1 MRLSDWS
8 SDVCSSDLAFRTA
21 NGWINIGAANQK
33 NWERLLDILDHAEL
47 REDPR
52 FLSNGQRM
60 ANRAALE
67 AELNHIFEPK
77 TTAAW
82 LTILE
87 EGGLPAGPVLSIAEV
102 PADPQAMAREMIVAT
117 DHPVAGRVNH
127 LGLPVKFS
135 ATPGGIARPEPVL
148 GR

>member
-52 FLSNGQRM
+52 FLSNDQRM

-67 AELNHIFEPK
+67 AELNRIFETK

-82 LTILE
+82 LAILE
-87 EGGLPAGPVLSIAEV
+87 QGGFPAGPVRSEE
-102 PADPQAMAREMIVAT
+102 R
-117 DHPVAGRVNH
+117 RVEKECVSTCRYRWS
-127 LGLPVKFS
+127 P
-135 ATPGGIARPEPVL
+135 
-148 GR
+148 